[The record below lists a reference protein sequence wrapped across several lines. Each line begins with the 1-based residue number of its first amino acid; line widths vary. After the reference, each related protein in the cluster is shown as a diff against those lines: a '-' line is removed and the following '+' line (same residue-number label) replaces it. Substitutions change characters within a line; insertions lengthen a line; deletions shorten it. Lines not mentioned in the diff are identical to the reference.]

1 MTSTYDD
8 TGNWNM
14 DLYRCSNRL
23 FCFKQKEIKRK
34 ITLIIIILIII
45 ILIII
50 ILIIILITVIII
62 KNYSNFIMAI

>member
-34 ITLIIIILIII
+34 IILIII
-45 ILIII
+45 II
-50 ILIIILITVIII
+50 IIILITVIII

>member
-34 ITLIIIILIII
+34 IILIITIIIII
-45 ILIII
+45 
-50 ILIIILITVIII
+50 III
-62 KNYSNFIMAI
+62 KNYSNFMMAI